1 MKSIILLF
9 VFLLQIPEQDET
21 YLEDSFCVDE
31 EESCKS
37 QSSDEVCVDFNLIT
51 EDCYT
56 NESKKYKTRRAVK
69 LKQLKMRQ
77 NCARSKNKLSRI
89 ILLDDSSEEEHDV
102 KDKQEF
108 GIVVNP
114 STVSSGSSLQSRDHS
129 HPVGNQL
136 LNQKQQTP
144 PNLKVP
150 VSDVSDFKP
159 QNHTNMESASSLF
172 TTVSAQKDCEKFPVL
187 LKV

>member
-1 MKSIILLF
+1 
-9 VFLLQIPEQDET
+9 
-21 YLEDSFCVDE
+21 
-31 EESCKS
+31 
-37 QSSDEVCVDFNLIT
+37 
-51 EDCYT
+51 
-56 NESKKYKTRRAVK
+56 
-69 LKQLKMRQ
+69 MRQ